1 MKHSLAV
8 KKKKEI
14 QPFAATWMNPEAI
27 MLSEKASHRKKIP
40 KDLIYMQ
47 NLYQSSS
54 QTREQII
61 GSQGWGELEMGRQW
75 SGGYDVSVAQKE

>member
-54 QTREQII
+54 
-61 GSQGWGELEMGRQW
+61 
-75 SGGYDVSVAQKE
+75 